1 MSRSSFTRQV
11 FKLSQLSLWRDNP
24 RLLYKQ
30 ADEMACIAKMLENKT
45 FMVLLEDIAKNGLGI
60 TPIVAIKVGNEFV
73 VMDGN
78 RRTAA
83 LKLLANPS
91 LCPAD
96 LSGIKDRIANLATLH
111 SENVLDEVE
120 CLVTNDRDA
129 VIQYILTT
137 HTGEQGGAGQVDW
150 NALMQAAFGSA
161 EGVHV
166 NYKPAYRLLNLAQ
179 SHGYKFSDDY
189 PISTLGR
196 FAIKEF
202 CEKFGI
208 DYPADATQPLKVI
221 NNYPSA
227 VAALIEFVSD
237 IGEKKINVSTAD
249 ENSIRGSAFR
259 AKYIES
265 LHAKHYKDG
274 ASAPITV
281 SGNNT
286 SPEGNRGIGE
296 KAPES
301 EVSSNNIPSPSPKPT
316 PKPTWDRTKLILSK
330 RHTVI
335 PKQYVKEY
343 NVFADMM
350 KLQSKDTQISCAVML
365 RVLFEATL
373 KRTVEALGSEWRPKS
388 LAKNTEFIAEQMLK
402 SGYIDTA
409 LRDSIVKF
417 SGKDQSLAQTFF
429 TVDTIQSIIHSK
441 HFHPTREDVNIFWD
455 TLDPFIAKC
464 WEMVVSKD
472 KENS

>member
-221 NNYPSA
+221 NNYQSA

-316 PKPTWDRTKLILSK
+316 PKPTWDRT
-330 RHTVI
+330 RA
-335 PKQYVKEY
+335 P
-343 NVFADMM
+343 A
-350 KLQSKDTQISCAVML
+350 
-365 RVLFEATL
+365 
-373 KRTVEALGSEWRPKS
+373 
-388 LAKNTEFIAEQMLK
+388 
-402 SGYIDTA
+402 
-409 LRDSIVKF
+409 
-417 SGKDQSLAQTFF
+417 
-429 TVDTIQSIIHSK
+429 
-441 HFHPTREDVNIFWD
+441 
-455 TLDPFIAKC
+455 
-464 WEMVVSKD
+464 
-472 KENS
+472 